1 MNFTEILK
9 ANGIDDEVVETTD
22 EAEQTAEQEVILK

>member
-22 EAEQTAEQEVILK
+22 EVEQTAEQEVILK

>member
-9 ANGIDDEVVETTD
+9 ANSIDDEVVETTA
-22 EAEQTAEQEVILK
+22 EPTEQTESEEI